1 LWTLSQGLFAPDM
14 GRDWMQSELTRLRTS
29 SAAQRTERMASS
41 LVEGF
46 ATYRSALQR
55 MRPLVEL
62 FQRAD
67 LALLAELKEELLR
80 GVRVFERHERR
91 TRVCGAAEIR
101 SICAAL
107 VAVLERAALRLATES
122 SELFPVRAPLAGPDP
137 FELAPPAVPRRLY
150 TTRHWLFEEKREQ
163 KLLVLQ
169 RTPVAWPSLTQLREE
184 NHALLA
190 LLREEQRPYGLLVD
204 MRQAPIR
211 NDADFEGAMADL
223 RNQLTT
229 HFQRVSILLES
240 NLGELQVTRIERD
253 ERRQGTITTRS
264 ESAALKFLAGG
275 K

>member
-1 LWTLSQGLFAPDM
+1 
-14 GRDWMQSELTRLRTS
+14 
-29 SAAQRTERMASS
+29 
-41 LVEGF
+41 
-46 ATYRSALQR
+46 
-55 MRPLVEL
+55 
-62 FQRAD
+62 
-67 LALLAELKEELLR
+67 
-80 GVRVFERHERR
+80 
-91 TRVCGAAEIR
+91 VCGAGEIR
-101 SICAAL
+101 SICTAL

-122 SELFPVRAPLAGPDP
+122 SQLFPVRATLAGPDP
-137 FELAPPAVPRRLY
+137 FELSPPVVPRRIY
-150 TTRHWLFEEKREQ
+150 TSRHWLFEEKPEQ

-184 NHALLA
+184 NQVLLA
-190 LLREEQRPYGLLVD
+190 SLRADQRPYGLLVD

-211 NDADFEGAMADL
+211 NDAAFEGAMADL

-253 ERRQGTITTRS
+253 ERRQATITTRS